1 MEFCCQDS
9 RLLREGGV
17 CYALVRNI
25 VLAHAIGADKIDDSR
40 MGAFESE
47 ATPSSHARGV
57 GDSGVCAARPFV
69 MGEKESPAGLV
80 NGAIAWIDA

>member
-1 MEFCCQDS
+1 MLCK
-9 RLLREGGV
+9 GGV
-17 CYALVRNI
+17 GNALVRNT
-25 VLAHAIGADKIDDSR
+25 VLAHAIGADEIYDSST
-40 MGAFESE
+40 GAFEAE

-80 NGAIAWIDA
+80 NGAIAWVDA